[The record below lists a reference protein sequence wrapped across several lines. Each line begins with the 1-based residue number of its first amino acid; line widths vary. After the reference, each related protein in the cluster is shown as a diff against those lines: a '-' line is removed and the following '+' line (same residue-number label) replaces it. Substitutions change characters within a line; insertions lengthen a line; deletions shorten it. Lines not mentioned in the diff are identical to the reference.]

1 MGRISAIAKIPID
14 IQREVD
20 ATLIRNGFSHYRELS
35 IILRERGFKISAS
48 ALALYGK
55 AQKQRL
61 QIARAAEQL
70 TTAGIAPD
78 LAAELAG
85 SATLV
90 IVMDR
95 RNGRARLVS
104 MPASCAKV
112 ISYLKGMRKPT
123 GSKEH
128 P

>member
-1 MGRISAIAKIPID
+1 MGRISAIAKMTIEM
-14 IQREVD
+14 QREID
-20 ATLIRNGFSHYRELS
+20 ATLIRNGFSHYRELAES
-35 IILRERGFKISAS
+35 LRKRGVKISVS

-70 TTAGIAPD
+70 AAAGVAPEIAS
-78 LAAELAG
+78 ELSG
-85 SATLV
+85 EATLA

-104 MPASCAKV
+104 VPAPCHVV
-112 ISYLKGMRKPT
+112 IACLKSIGR
-123 GSKEH
+123 
-128 P
+128 